1 MKLLKVRKAFLI
13 RLTLL
18 TVYLTVIIALVYH
31 LFIPDRYFLWFPAIP
46 VYYYLCGLFYV
57 FMFETSYRMGEKK
70 LITAF
75 LVCKVSKFK
84 RYLLP
89 ALTDGSFPLTTSRR
103 RAVMVNALSGSV
115 SLIVSYACFSVR
127 MGGNLVSLLRSPPL
141 PVLR

>member
-1 MKLLKVRKAFLI
+1 MKLLKVRKAFLK

-57 FMFETSYRMGEKK
+57 YMFETSYRMGEKK

-75 LVCKVSKFK
+75 LVCKVSKFILSAFILMFYGFVVGHLPGVLL
-84 RYLLP
+84 RIPDIGDAFLLP
-89 ALTDGSFPLTTSRR
+89 
-103 RAVMVNALSGSV
+103 
-115 SLIVSYACFSVR
+115 
-127 MGGNLVSLLRSPPL
+127 LRGKAEG
-141 PVLR
+141 REEERNRQK

>member
-1 MKLLKVRKAFLI
+1 MKLLKVRKAFLK

-57 FMFETSYRMGEKK
+57 YMFEASYRMGEKK

-75 LVCKVSKFK
+75 LVCKVSKFILSAFILMFYGFVVALL
-84 RYLLP
+84 RIPDIRDAFLLP
-89 ALTDGSFPLTTSRR
+89 
-103 RAVMVNALSGSV
+103 
-115 SLIVSYACFSVR
+115 
-127 MGGNLVSLLRSPPL
+127 LRGKAEG
-141 PVLR
+141 REEERNRQK

>member
-1 MKLLKVRKAFLI
+1 MKLLKVRKAFLK

-57 FMFETSYRMGEKK
+57 YMFETSYRMGEKK

-75 LVCKVSKFK
+75 LVCKVSKFILSAFILMFYGFVRFEEK
-84 RYLLP
+84 LK
-89 ALTDGSFPLTTSRR
+89 AEKKKGTDKSE
-103 RAVMVNALSGSV
+103 
-115 SLIVSYACFSVR
+115 
-127 MGGNLVSLLRSPPL
+127 
-141 PVLR
+141 

>member
-75 LVCKVSKFK
+75 LVCKVSKFILSAFILMFYGFVVAHEVLAFTATFLVFYFGFLILETRFFFRFEEK
-84 RYLLP
+84 LK
-89 ALTDGSFPLTTSRR
+89 AEKKKVTDKSE
-103 RAVMVNALSGSV
+103 
-115 SLIVSYACFSVR
+115 
-127 MGGNLVSLLRSPPL
+127 
-141 PVLR
+141 